1 MIRIPRA
8 AMWTCAAFLAAA
20 FVLAGSSKLGGP
32 SALRWA
38 DRFAGWGYPA
48 PVRHVIGILEIAG
61 GLGLLIPKARRAAA
75 ATLVVLMIGA
85 AFTHVV
91 SAEPLRLLPPLVLGG
106 LAFLVYS
113 WRP

>member
-20 FVLAGSSKLGGP
+20 FVLVGFSKLGGP

-38 DRFAGWGYPA
+38 DRFAHWGYPA
-48 PVRHVIGILEIAG
+48 PVRYVIGILEIVG
-61 GLGLLIPKARRAAA
+61 GVGLLIAKARRAAA
-75 ATLVVLMIGA
+75 ATLVALMIGA
-85 AFTHVV
+85 VFTHIV
-91 SAEPLRLLPPLVLGG
+91 SAEPMRLLPPLVLGG
-106 LAFLVYS
+106 LGFLVYS